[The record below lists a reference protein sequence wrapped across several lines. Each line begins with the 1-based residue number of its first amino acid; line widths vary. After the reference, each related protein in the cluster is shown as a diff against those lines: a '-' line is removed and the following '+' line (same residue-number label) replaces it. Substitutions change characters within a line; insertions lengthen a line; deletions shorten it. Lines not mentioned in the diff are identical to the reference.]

1 MFRSV
6 GTVSITSIL
15 LMWYGI
21 VCAAANRECI
31 SSNGK
36 KGHCVAIAAC
46 PEIAAVADQDT
57 LVPEQER
64 LLNSV
69 LKACSSGASDSKAT
83 VCCPAT
89 SVSTPIST
97 REAANVT
104 NEALP
109 RLPGPGVHRAKLPE
123 DCGLRSPGVKIISN
137 TTDEDYI
144 YIWAVFLEIREAPGR
159 NARRCTGTLIN
170 KWYVLT
176 AAHCVYKL
184 RLQRGYGSIKMYL
197 GLYDLEQLGTCLK
210 QGPCVE
216 RSAAKIV
223 IHAQYNPHTVLND
236 ISLIRMNQAVEDTDY
251 IMPVCLPLNH
261 TYDER
266 QQPQVISYG
275 WGITKIGGSLELSN
289 VKRVVG
295 LNAVTRDVCARE
307 LRGLIR
313 GGRLESTQFCTKG
326 VGGEDVCS
334 GDSGAPMM
342 EWNNERCYIVG
353 VVSYGPKCGTA
364 GAPGISTR
372 ISEYIDWILY
382 NLEK

>member
-1 MFRSV
+1 MSKSAGR
-6 GTVSITSIL
+6 TVSIASIL
-15 LMWYGI
+15 LISYGF
-21 VCAAANRECI
+21 VCTAAYRECI
-31 SSNGK
+31 PSNGK

-69 LKACSSGASDSKAT
+69 IKACGSDAADPEAT

-89 SVSTPIST
+89 ATT
-97 REAANVT
+97 TTEAVHSIRT
-104 NEALP
+104 QLP
-109 RLPGPGVHRAKLPE
+109 K
-123 DCGLRSPGVKIISN
+123 DCGERSPGVKIISN

-144 YIWAVFLEIREAPGR
+144 YVWAVFLEIREAPGR
-159 NARRCTGTLIN
+159 NASRCTGTLIN

-176 AAHCVYKL
+176 AAHCVHKL
-184 RLQRGYGSIKMYL
+184 KLKGGYSSIKMYL
-197 GLYDLEQLGTCLK
+197 GLYDLEQLEPCLNG
-210 QGPCVE
+210 GPCVE
-216 RSAAKIV
+216 RSAVKIV
-223 IHAQYNPHTVLND
+223 THPQYNTHTVLND
-236 ISLIRMNQAVEDTDY
+236 ISLIRMNQAVEETGF
-251 IMPVCLPLNH
+251 IQPVCLPLNH

-295 LNAVTRDVCARE
+295 LHAVTPSVCARE
-307 LRGLIR
+307 LRGLIK
-313 GGRLESTQFCTKG
+313 GGTLQSTQLCTKG
-326 VGGEDVCS
+326 VGGEDVCR
-334 GDSGAPMM
+334 GDSGAPML
-342 EWNNERCYIVG
+342 EWSDDRCYIVG

-372 ISEYIDWILY
+372 ISEYIDWILR
-382 NLEK
+382 NLKE